1 MKTLVSFKGKLPTTC
16 NWLSLETHD
25 FREYSVMQQ
34 CMEFLQH
41 EKLKPIRPLTVF
53 DAANIGQAFRFM
65 QTGRHMGKI
74 VVKMPDDASE
84 LHGSLSSTLISLPSD
99 VSIVIVG
106 GLGGLGRTVATWL
119 VEKGARDL
127 VFLSRSAGNSPESRS
142 FLEELRS
149 QSCSV
154 TTITGDVANI
164 EDVQRAVTA
173 CKRRIAGVIHM
184 PMMLKVSQNC
194 LLKPR
199 TN

>member
-1 MKTLVSFKGKLPTTC
+1 
-16 NWLSLETHD
+16 
-25 FREYSVMQQ
+25 
-34 CMEFLQH
+34 
-41 EKLKPIRPLTVF
+41 
-53 DAANIGQAFRFM
+53 
-65 QTGRHMGKI
+65 MGKI

-194 LLKPR
+194 LSKPR

>member
-1 MKTLVSFKGKLPTTC
+1 
-16 NWLSLETHD
+16 
-25 FREYSVMQQ
+25 
-34 CMEFLQH
+34 
-41 EKLKPIRPLTVF
+41 
-53 DAANIGQAFRFM
+53 
-65 QTGRHMGKI
+65 MGKI

-127 VFLSRSAGNSPESRS
+127 VFLSRSGGNSPESRS

-184 PMMLKVSQNC
+184 PMVLKVSQNC
-194 LLKPR
+194 LSKSR